1 MFIVCVGIDYRTMP
15 IDLREQIT
23 FDKEELEKAHQALSD
38 EKSILEDV
46 ILSTCERTE
55 IYAVVDQVHTSRY
68 YIKRFLSNWF
78 DFDMDQLADYL
89 VLRTGEKAL
98 RHLFE
103 VASGLDSPDVGEAQ
117 ILGQVKNAFF
127 TAQKADTVGVLFN
140 HLFQQVITFAKWTHS
155 EYKINEHAETS
166 TQAGIHQIK
175 ENLQTLDDKTLTII
189 GAGTMSQQALLNTST
204 MGFGKTI
211 LVNRTVSRA
220 EKVVDEMD
228 LDVAVKPLDK
238 LPDILTNSDAVISAV
253 SVKQPIFS
261 TEWVNQ
267 NKEKLNNITFV
278 DLGVPRNLST
288 FREISNC
295 DYFDMDGLAKIV
307 TDNHDEKMHLVN
319 EVKQHVPDEVEDY
332 FLWQKQLNVV
342 PVIRQLREQAV
353 DIQSNV
359 YDSLLKKLPD
369 LDEHEQKVIRKHMK
383 SIVNQ
388 MLKEPIKEI
397 KEISTSEDADKYL
410 DLLKVIFKLDA

>member
-1 MFIVCVGIDYRTMP
+1 MP
-15 IDLREQIT
+15 IELREQIN
-23 FDKEELEKAHQALSD
+23 FDKEELEEAHQALSN

-55 IYAVVDQVHTSRY
+55 IYAVVDQIHTSRY

-78 DFDMDQLADYL
+78 DFDMDELADYL
-89 VLRTGEKAL
+89 ELRTGEKAV

-127 TAQKADTVGVLFN
+127 IAQKAETAGVLFN
-140 HLFQQVITFAKWTHS
+140 HLFQQVITFAKWTHA

-175 ENLQTLDDKTLTII
+175 QNLQDLDDKTLTII

-220 EKVVDEMD
+220 EKIVDDME
-228 LDVAVKPLDK
+228 LDVAVKSIDK
-238 LPDILTNSDAVISAV
+238 LPEILENSDAVISAV

-261 TEWVNQ
+261 ADWVEENA
-267 NKEKLNNITFV
+267 EKLNNITFV

-288 FREISNC
+288 FRSISNC
-295 DYFDMDGLAKIV
+295 EYFDMDGLAKIV
-307 TDNHDEKMHLVN
+307 TSNHDEKMHLVN
-319 EVKQHVPDEVEDY
+319 EVKKHIPDEVEDY

-353 DIQSNV
+353 DIQSTV
-359 YDSLLKKLPD
+359 YDSLLKKLPE

-397 KEISTSEDADKYL
+397 KELSTAEDADKYL
-410 DLLKVIFKLDA
+410 DVLKVIFKLDA

>member
-1 MFIVCVGIDYRTMP
+1 MFIVCVGLDFRTMP
-15 IDLREQIT
+15 IELREQIN
-23 FDKEELEKAHQALSD
+23 FDKDELAEAHKALAA

-46 ILSTCERTE
+46 IISTCERTE

-78 DFDMDQLADYL
+78 KFDMDELADYL
-89 VLRTGEKAL
+89 TLRTGEIAV

-103 VASGLDSPDVGEAQ
+103 LASGLDSPDVGEAQ

-127 TAQKADTVGVLFN
+127 IARQADTAGVLFN

-175 ENLQTLDDKTLTII
+175 ENLQDLSDKTLTVI
-189 GAGTMSQQALLNTST
+189 GAGTMSQHALLNTST
-204 MGFGKTI
+204 MGFEKII

-220 EKVVDEMD
+220 EHVADEID
-228 LDVAVKPLDK
+228 AEIIVKPIDQLA
-238 LPDILTNSDAVISAV
+238 DILKTSDAVISAV
-253 SVKQPIFS
+253 SVKKPIFS
-261 TEWVNQ
+261 TEWVQENQ
-267 NKEKLNNITFV
+267 ADLNEITFV

-288 FREISNC
+288 FSQLDNC
-295 DYFDMDGLAKIV
+295 HYYDMDGLAKIV

-319 EVKQHVPDEVEDY
+319 EVKKHIPDEIEDY

-369 LDEHEQKVIRKHMK
+369 LDDHEQKVIRKHMK

-397 KEISTSEDADKYL
+397 KELSTSDDADQYL
-410 DLLKVIFKLDA
+410 DVLKTIFKLDA

>member
-332 FLWQKQLNVV
+332 FLWQKKLNVV

>member
-1 MFIVCVGIDYRTMP
+1 MFIVCVGIDFRTMP
-15 IDLREQIT
+15 IELREQIN
-23 FDKEELEKAHQALSD
+23 FDKQELEEAHQALAA

-78 DFDMDQLADYL
+78 DFDMDALADYL
-89 VLRTGEKAL
+89 EVRTGEIAV

-127 TAQKADTVGVLFN
+127 TAQKAKTVGVLFN

-175 ENLQTLDDKTLTII
+175 ENLQNLEDKTLTII

-204 MGFGKTI
+204 MGFKQTI
-211 LVNRTVSRA
+211 IVNRTVSKA
-220 EKVVDEMD
+220 EQIVDDME
-228 LDVAVKPLDK
+228 VEATVRPIDK
-238 LPDILTNSDAVISAV
+238 LSEVIEHSDAVISAV
-253 SVKQPIFS
+253 SVKKPIFS
-261 TEWVNQ
+261 DDWVEN
-267 NKEKLNNITFV
+267 NDEKLNHITFV
-278 DLGVPRNLST
+278 DLGVPRNLSNFT
-288 FREISNC
+288 MISNC
-295 DYFDMDGLAKIV
+295 EYFDMDGLAKIV
-307 TDNHDEKMHLVN
+307 TENQDEKLHLVN
-319 EVKQHVPDEVEDY
+319 EVKKHIPDEIEDY

-397 KEISTSEDADKYL
+397 KELSTSEDADKYL
-410 DLLKVIFKLDA
+410 DVLKTIFNLEV